1 MIDTIHRL
9 KEFLS
14 YQQRAQTKYY
24 IHSPFVYQFYL
35 NVLEGSTADE
45 LQKIK
50 ALHDHLFQI
59 YDKISINDMG
69 ATPGNKEKT
78 ISKLASGAS
87 MPEKY
92 GKVLFNLVRYFS
104 PGTIIELGTC
114 LGISTAYMASADD
127 AGKIITIEGS
137 KSLSDLA
144 VKNWGELKFNNIEAI
159 IGSFD
164 EKLPEVLS
172 GIETVDMAFI
182 DGNHRYAP
190 TLKYFNML
198 MEKANEKSILVF
210 DDIYWSREMSEAWT
224 VIKKDPRITLTI
236 DIYRLGI
243 VFMRH
248 DKLAKEDFTLRYP

>member
-35 NVLEGSTADE
+35 NVLEGSTSYE

-50 ALHDHLFQI
+50 ALHDHLFQT

-69 ATPGNKEKT
+69 AIPGNKEKT
-78 ISKLASGAS
+78 VSKLASGAS

-92 GKVLFNLVRYFS
+92 GKVLFNLLQYFA
-104 PGTIIELGTC
+104 PGTVIELGTC
-114 LGISTAYMASADD
+114 LGISTAYMASAGTN
-127 AGKIITIEGS
+127 AHIITIEGS

-144 VKNWGELKFNNIEAI
+144 VKNWASLKFNNIEAVT
-159 IGSFD
+159 GNFD
-164 EKLPEVLS
+164 DKLPEVLS
-172 GIETVDMAFI
+172 RIETVGLAFI
-182 DGNHRYAP
+182 DGNHRYEP
-190 TLKYFNML
+190 TLRYFNML
-198 MEKANEKSILVF
+198 MGKANENTILVF
-210 DDIYWSREMSEAWT
+210 DDIYWSREMTEAWT

-243 VFMRH
+243 VFMRR
-248 DKLAKEDFTLRYP
+248 DKLAKEDFVLRY